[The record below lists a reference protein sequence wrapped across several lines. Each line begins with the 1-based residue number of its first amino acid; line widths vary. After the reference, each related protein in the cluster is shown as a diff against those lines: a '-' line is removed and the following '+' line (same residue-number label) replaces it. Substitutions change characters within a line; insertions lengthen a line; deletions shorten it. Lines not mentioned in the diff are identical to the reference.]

1 MNNAFEINKVSKKYI
16 FSNTH
21 QYTTIRDLISE
32 NPFKLLNKKSYK
44 EKEFWA
50 LRDISFNIKRGE
62 VFGIIGK
69 NGAGKSTLLKILSRI
84 IPPTKGEIK
93 VFGKVAS
100 LLEVGTGFH
109 TELSGRENV
118 YLNGA
123 ILGMKRREIN
133 QIYNKIVEFSEI
145 GKFIDIPV
153 KKYSSGMQVRL
164 AFSVAAHLNP
174 DILLL
179 DEVLAVGDLSFQRKS
194 LKKMH
199 EITKEEG
206 RTVVFVSHNTS
217 AVDNLCQ
224 RVALLENGRLIE
236 VGETRKII
244 SEYVTNYVAEEP
256 PQKLSTNKN
265 NLNTKIRIVDFW
277 LENSFRKRV
286 NTLKSGNT
294 CYLVFKYET
303 NSVKRQKYVDFGFA
317 IKSISEQSLI
327 MNLTSFSNQQIDVC
341 PIKGKFIF
349 KINKMPLT
357 VGRYRIGYRTTI
369 NGVEDDYMQ
378 NAAEFDIEP
387 GEFYTPGIVVN
398 QTHSPFYIDGEWQNE

>member
-1 MNNAFEINKVSKKYI
+1 MDNAFELSGVSKKYVI
-16 FSNTH
+16 SNTQ
-21 QYTTIRDLISE
+21 QYTTLRDLIAD
-32 NPFKLLNKKSYK
+32 NPFDVFKKSK
-44 EKEFWA
+44 SKEFWA
-50 LRDISFNIKRGE
+50 LKNVSFKINKGE

-84 IPPTKGEIK
+84 IPPSQGEIK
-93 VFGKVAS
+93 INGKVAS

-123 ILGMKRREIN
+123 ILGMKRKEIN
-133 QIYNKIVEFSEI
+133 KKFDEIVDFSEI

-174 DILLL
+174 EILLL

-217 AVDNLCQ
+217 AVDNLCN
-224 RVALLENGRLIE
+224 RVALLEEGKLVD

-244 SEYVTNYVAEEP
+244 SEYVTNYVSEEP
-256 PQKLSTNKN
+256 PQTLIKNKRAN
-265 NLNTKIRIVDFW
+265 DTKIKITDFW
-277 LENSFRKRV
+277 IENSYKKRV
-286 NTLKSGNT
+286 KTVKTGNT
-294 CYLVFKYET
+294 CYIVFKYET
-303 NSVKRQKYVDFGFA
+303 NSSRRQKNVDFGFA
-317 IKSISEQSLI
+317 IKSITEQSLV
-327 MNLTSFSNQQIDVC
+327 MNLTSFSNQQMNMC
-341 PIKGKFIF
+341 PLNGKFIF

-369 NGVEDDYMQ
+369 NNIEDDYMQ

-387 GEFYTPGIVVN
+387 GEFYIQGVVVN
-398 QTHSPFYIDGEWQNE
+398 QTHSPFYLDGEWRNE